1 MTQTMSP
8 PMNPPMALKM
18 TLAMAPVQPRRSAA
32 RAALSACALA
42 AAAAASPPALAADAL
57 PVSATLGFETL
68 RLPGQEQLGLA
79 RTELLFDIGNS
90 LWLGPV
96 VYGAA
101 TGQRGG
107 LFVGGVALER
117 RWALPADLRLDT
129 SLGLGGG
136 GGAAAPVGN
145 GLLLRPALQL
155 SHAVGPLRVGISAS
169 RVQFAGS
176 SVHSNQLGLLL
187 QWQHSYRH
195 VPLAQV
201 DERQPAAQRS
211 GLGFDR
217 IALTAGRYRLGP
229 AGATRPFAL
238 VGVRLEQDIG
248 GGTPGANT
256 WGLEASAAAQGT
268 AAGYMDLLA
277 HAGHSLALGP
287 VRLGLRAAVGL
298 GGGGAVLTG
307 GGAMARLDATLQ
319 ASLPAGWQLGAGL
332 GRVRGQS
339 SLLRGQRA
347 ELWLA
352 HSLEPAGAPGTA
364 GRAGTVRAADWGGG
378 LLHINPVQRGNG
390 GRQAVEAIG
399 LVLNQGLGPAL
410 GGQTYLSGQAYSAL
424 AGAAGGYS
432 IGLVGAG
439 WASGGDADLWR
450 GGAELLAGGAGGGG
464 VQQTSGAL
472 LLGQAWLSRRM
483 AEPAQRLRLSVGA
496 LAPLQDGKSTAP
508 VLSLVWTRS
517 FGLVGP

>member
-1 MTQTMSP
+1 MSP
-8 PMNPPMALKM
+8 M
-18 TLAMAPVQPRRSAA
+18 TTPARTVLASRLL
-32 RAALSACALA
+32 AALALA
-42 AAAAASPPALAADAL
+42 GTPALADSAQASAAQDGATQPVDAL
-57 PVSATLGFETL
+57 PYTATLGFETL
-68 RLPGQEQLGLA
+68 RLPGQERLGLA
-79 RTELLFDIGNS
+79 RGELLFDIGHG

-96 VYGAA
+96 AYGAA

-107 LFVGGVALER
+107 LFVGGLVLER
-117 RWALPADLRLDT
+117 RWALGQDLRLDT

-145 GLLLRPALQL
+145 GLLLRPALQI
-155 SHAVGPLRVGISAS
+155 SQGFGPLRVGVGVS

-176 SVHSNQLGLLL
+176 SLHSNQLGLLL
-187 QWQHSYRH
+187 QWQDNYLHR
-195 VPLAQV
+195 PLAQ
-201 DERQPAAQRS
+201 DGERLPAAQRS

-229 AGATRPFAL
+229 ASAPQQFGL
-238 VGVRLEQDIG
+238 VGVRLERDMG
-248 GGTPGANT
+248 GPPGANT
-256 WGLEASAAAQGT
+256 WGLEASASAQSAT
-268 AAGYMDLLA
+268 AGYMDILA

-287 VRLGLRAAVGL
+287 VRLGFRAAAGL

-319 ASLPAGWQLGAGL
+319 AALPGGWQLGAGL
-332 GRVRGQS
+332 GRLRGQAAT
-339 SLLRGQRA
+339 LRGQRA

-352 HSLEPAGAPGTA
+352 HSLEPTTAPGEA
-364 GRAGTVRAADWGGG
+364 GRAGTVRQADWGGG
-378 LLHINPVQRGNG
+378 LLHISPVRRADGSK
-390 GRQAVEAIG
+390 QAVQAIG
-399 LVLNQGLGPAL
+399 LVLNQGLGPVL
-410 GGQTYLSGQAYSAL
+410 GGQAYFTGQAYSAL

-439 WASGGDADLWR
+439 WASGAEADTWR
-450 GGAELLAGGAGGGG
+450 AGAELLAGGAGGGG
-464 VQQTSGAL
+464 VKQASGGL

-496 LAPLQDGKSTAP
+496 LSALQGGEAAAP
-508 VLSLVWTRS
+508 VVSLVWTRS

>member
-1 MTQTMSP
+1 MPLLTP
-8 PMNPPMALKM
+8 PARPVLA
-18 TLAMAPVQPRRSAA
+18 TLAL
-32 RAALSACALA
+32 AALACAPTLA
-42 AAAAASPPALAADAL
+42 AAATTAVTTAANTTANTAAAEADAL
-57 PVSATLGFETL
+57 PFTTTLGFETL
-68 RLPGQEQLGLA
+68 HLPGQERLGLA
-79 RTELLFDIGNS
+79 RGELLFDMGHG

-96 VYGAA
+96 AYGAA

-107 LFVGGVALER
+107 LFVGGVVLER
-117 RWALPADLRLDT
+117 RWALGADLRLDT

-145 GLLLRPALQL
+145 GLLLRPALQI
-155 SHAVGPLRVGISAS
+155 SQGFGPLRVGVSAS

-176 SVHSNQLGLLL
+176 SVHSSQLGLLL
-187 QWQHSYRH
+187 QWQDNYRH
-195 VPLAQV
+195 VPLAQAS
-201 DERQPAAQRS
+201 EPLPTAQRS

-229 AGATRPFAL
+229 AAAPQQFGL

-256 WGLEASAAAQGT
+256 WGLEASASAQGKT
-268 AAGYMDLLA
+268 AGYMDILA

-287 VRLGLRAAVGL
+287 VRLGLRGALGL

-319 ASLPAGWQLGAGL
+319 TDLPGGWQLGAGL
-332 GRVRGQS
+332 GRLRGQS

-352 HSLEPAGAPGTA
+352 HSLEPAGALGGP
-364 GRAGTVRAADWGGG
+364 GRAGTLRQADWGGG
-378 LLHINPVQRGNG
+378 LLHISPLRRANG
-390 GRQAVEAIG
+390 SKQAAQAIG
-399 LVLNQGLGPAL
+399 LVLNQGLGAVL
-410 GGQTYLSGQAYSAL
+410 GGQAYFSGQAYSAL

-432 IGLVGAG
+432 IGLVGTG
-439 WASGGDADLWR
+439 WASGAEADTWR
-450 GGAELLAGGAGGGG
+450 AGAELLVGGAGGGG
-464 VQQTSGAL
+464 VKQASGGL

-483 AEPAQRLRLSVGA
+483 LDPAQRLRLSVGA
-496 LAPLQDGKSTAP
+496 LSALQGGEAAAP
-508 VLSLVWTRS
+508 VVSLVWTRS

>member
-1 MTQTMSP
+1 MPLLMPPARTM
-8 PMNPPMALKM
+8 
-18 TLAMAPVQPRRSAA
+18 LAN
-32 RAALSACALA
+32 LALA
-42 AAAAASPPALAADAL
+42 ALTGAPALVSAANSATTAAAPTAATAAATEADAL
-57 PVSATLGFETL
+57 PFSATLGFETL
-68 RLPGQEQLGLA
+68 RLPGQERLGLA
-79 RTELLFDIGNS
+79 RGELLFDIGHG

-96 VYGAA
+96 VYAAA

-107 LFVGGVALER
+107 LFVGGLALER
-117 RWALPADLRLDT
+117 RWALGHGLQLDT

-136 GGAAAPVGN
+136 GGAGAPVGN
-145 GLLLRPALQL
+145 GLLLRPALQV
-155 SHAVGPLRVGISAS
+155 SQDVGPLRVGVSAS

-176 SVHSNQLGLLL
+176 TIHSNQFGLLL
-187 QWQHSYRH
+187 QWQDSYRH

-201 DERQPAAQRS
+201 AERLPAAQRS

-229 AGATRPFAL
+229 AAAPQQFGL
-238 VGVRLEQDIG
+238 VGVRLERDMG
-248 GGTPGANT
+248 GSSRTPGANT
-256 WGLEASAAAQGT
+256 WGLEASASAQGKT
-268 AAGYMDLLA
+268 AGYMDILA

-287 VRLGLRAAVGL
+287 VRLGFRAAVGL

-319 ASLPAGWQLGAGL
+319 AELPGGWQLGAGL
-332 GRVRGQS
+332 GRLRGQTAT
-339 SLLRGQRA
+339 LRGQRA

-352 HSLEPAGAPGTA
+352 HSLEPAAALGEP
-364 GRAGTVRAADWGGG
+364 GRAGTVRQADWGGG
-378 LLHINPVQRGNG
+378 LLHISPLRRADGSK
-390 GRQAVEAIG
+390 QAVQAIG
-399 LVLNQGLGPAL
+399 LVLNHGLGAVL
-410 GGQTYLSGQAYSAL
+410 GGQAYFSGQAYSAL

-432 IGLVGAG
+432 IGLVGVG
-439 WASGGDADLWR
+439 WASGAEADTWR

-464 VQQTSGAL
+464 VKQASGGL

-496 LAPLQDGKSTAP
+496 LSPLQGGEAAAP
-508 VLSLVWTRS
+508 VVSLVWTRS